1 MCETQTRL
9 LRLAQELGV
18 ETYQVYGQGNT
29 VENYLVSF
37 ISNMMKYSGLYLY
50 FYFTI
55 HSPAKKM
62 PSSTEFILSLL
73 TVTSIMIQYY
83 TSTLLDLKFLNKLI
97 KCAII
102 LLKPILCT
110 KHL

>member
-18 ETYQVYGQGNT
+18 ETYQVYGRGNT

-37 ISNMMKYSGLYLY
+37 MSDMMKYSAIYVLPLHL
-50 FYFTI
+50 

-62 PSSTEFILSLL
+62 PSSTEVILSLL
-73 TVTSIMIQYY
+73 TGVMIQS
-83 TSTLLDLKFLNKLI
+83 TST
-97 KCAII
+97 
-102 LLKPILCT
+102 
-110 KHL
+110 